1 MKNYTLEDL
10 SRQAKKEV
18 AVQKNR
24 LKSRYALAK
33 TLGFSPVE
41 ARILSFKSE
50 AIIKRLAEEKINN
63 GKNQVLEA

>member
-10 SRQAKKEV
+10 DRQTRKDV
-18 AVQKNR
+18 DSQKTR

-33 TLGFSPVE
+33 TLGFSSAE

-50 AIIKRLAEEKINN
+50 IVIKRLAEEKAVAKIPENS
-63 GKNQVLEA
+63 